1 MRKYFPAFGGSNMR
15 KLCSVF
21 AAVAMI
27 VFLNVLGAAAQ
38 DPGPQGVGSENAPAH
53 GSNAPHSYNPINW
66 IKKNPDTKTEK
77 PKKTKNKKSSEKPAA
92 PNNPQP

>member
-1 MRKYFPAFGGSNMR
+1 MKKP
-15 KLCSVF
+15 CSVF

-38 DPGPQGVGSENAPAH
+38 DPGPQGVGSENVAKSSDASH
-53 GSNAPHSYNPINW
+53 YNPINW
-66 IKKNPDTKTEK
+66 IKKNPNTKTEK
-77 PKKTKNKKSSEKPAA
+77 PKKTKNKKSTEKPAA